1 MIKAVIFDFDGVIL
15 ESATIKTEA
24 FRELFSARCPEHIDA
39 IVAYHLEN
47 VGISRYVKF
56 RHIYD
61 SILHLPYSEDV
72 EKKLGDE
79 FADIVLHRVLEAPF
93 VDGALEFLE
102 ERSGSYD
109 CFVASGTPE
118 DELMLIVERRGLSG
132 YFREVHGTP
141 RKKVDIIN
149 GILADHHYGRHEVA
163 FIGDGE
169 SDMKAAAAADVPFI
183 ARISRECCDALR
195 MHCYRMS
202 DLTALSDALEALS
215 CGHGSAIFTGN
226 RSA

>member
-1 MIKAVIFDFDGVIL
+1 MVKAVIFDFDGVIL

-24 FRELFSARCPEHIDA
+24 FRELFCLRCPDHLDA

-61 SILHLPYSEDV
+61 NILHLPYSEDV

-79 FADIVLHRVLEAPF
+79 FADIVLQRVLEAPF
-93 VDGALEFLE
+93 VDGALEFLDE
-102 ERSGSYD
+102 YSESYG

-118 DELMLIVERRGLSG
+118 DELMLIVERRGLSR

-141 RKKVDIIN
+141 QKKVDIIN
-149 GILADHHYGRHEVA
+149 GILADHNYEKREVA

-169 SDMKAAAAADVPFI
+169 SDLKAAAAADVPFI
-183 ARISRECCDALR
+183 ARISSECCDALR
-195 MHCYRMS
+195 MHSYRMS
-202 DLTALSDALEALS
+202 DLNALPDALEALS
-215 CGHGSAIFTGN
+215 CGRASAIFTGN
-226 RSA
+226 GEA